1 MSRVGKSPITIP
13 AGVSVNITDNDV
25 VVSGSKGNLTQPV
38 LEGIT
43 IKQEDNQIL
52 VSRTDDEPKHR
63 ANHGLMRTLIFNMV
77 TGVSQG
83 FTKKLEVNGV
93 GYRVQLQGNGLKF
106 NLGYSHEIN
115 FTLPEGITASVEQ
128 NVITISGF
136 DKQRVG
142 QIASDIRELRKP
154 EPYKGKGIKYENEYI
169 IRKSGKSGKEK

>member
-13 AGVSVNITDNDV
+13 TGVSVNITDKDV

-93 GYRVQLQGNGLKF
+93 GYRVQLQGNGLKQ
-106 NLGYSHEIN
+106 L
-115 FTLPEGITASVEQ
+115 
-128 NVITISGF
+128 
-136 DKQRVG
+136 DKKDW
-142 QIASDIRELRKP
+142 SSND
-154 EPYKGKGIKYENEYI
+154 
-169 IRKSGKSGKEK
+169 